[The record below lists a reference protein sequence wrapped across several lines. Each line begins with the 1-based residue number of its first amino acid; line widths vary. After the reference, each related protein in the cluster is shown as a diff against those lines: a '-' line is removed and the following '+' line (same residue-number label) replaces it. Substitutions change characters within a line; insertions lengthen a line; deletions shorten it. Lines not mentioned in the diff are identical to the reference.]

1 MGKNIS
7 FDFNNMFSDAIGT
20 EHGVSKEDLDRW
32 QPVAKKA
39 LNHIKKVIEKKE
51 NRIKIGLEWME
62 LAEQDKEVINKVI
75 ETAEK
80 IKKNFKNVISLGIGG
95 SYLGLKA
102 AQDALAS
109 PYYNEFPELRKGRPR
124 IYFEGNNLDPLTICS
139 LLKNLDPRET
149 CLTVISKSGET
160 TETKV
165 AFDIARKWLIDHP
178 EIGEENYGKH
188 VFVVTDPEKGSLRE
202 LTNKMQEKNREF
214 FTDFSVFPGVG
225 GRYSEFNVGLLHL
238 AITGVDLK
246 EIFAGIRDMKKIC
259 LEEELFK
266 NPALLYAVLHS
277 ILYLEKGKSVSIL
290 MPFSETLKSTA
301 EWYVQLLAESLGK
314 EYGRRII
321 EKGSCEIWDDD
332 FSRRLNRGRTPVPA
346 RGTNDLHSIQQNNVS
361 GENNKTLTLI
371 EILDFGT
378 DRVIPDISGDL
389 LKGRKLSGLMSLA
402 VRGTEWALMMAKKP
416 SMTVIMPHISP
427 YTWAQLLY
435 FFEMATTFEGEFL
448 DVYAFHQP
456 GVESYKNYMYKSL
469 GKTDLQKEII
479 ELIDNNPLKKNS
491 RYII

>member
-1 MGKNIS
+1 
-7 FDFNNMFSDAIGT
+7 
-20 EHGVSKEDLDRW
+20 
-32 QPVAKKA
+32 
-39 LNHIKKVIEKKE
+39 
-51 NRIKIGLEWME
+51 
-62 LAEQDKEVINKVI
+62 
-75 ETAEK
+75 
-80 IKKNFKNVISLGIGG
+80 
-95 SYLGLKA
+95 
-102 AQDALAS
+102 
-109 PYYNEFPELRKGRPR
+109 
-124 IYFEGNNLDPLTICS
+124 
-139 LLKNLDPRET
+139 
-149 CLTVISKSGET
+149 
-160 TETKV
+160 
-165 AFDIARKWLIDHP
+165 
-178 EIGEENYGKH
+178 
-188 VFVVTDPEKGSLRE
+188 
-202 LTNKMQEKNREF
+202 
-214 FTDFSVFPGVG
+214 
-225 GRYSEFNVGLLHL
+225 
-238 AITGVDLK
+238 
-246 EIFAGIRDMKKIC
+246 MKKIC

-277 ILYLEKGKSVSIL
+277 ILYLEKGKSLSIL

-371 EILDFGT
+371 EVLDFGT

-416 SMTVIMPHISP
+416 AMTVIMPHISP

-479 ELIDNNPLKKNS
+479 DLIDSNPLKKIS